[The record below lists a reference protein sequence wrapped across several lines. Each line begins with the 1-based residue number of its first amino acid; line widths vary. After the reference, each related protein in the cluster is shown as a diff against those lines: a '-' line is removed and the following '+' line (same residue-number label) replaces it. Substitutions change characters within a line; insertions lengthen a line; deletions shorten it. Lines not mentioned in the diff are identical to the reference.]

1 MSQHSEPDIASFVL
15 RFTQDAW
22 EEPREGRRL
31 RWRGHI
37 RHVQGDAEAHFTDF
51 ADAVAFMQAELAR
64 MTLAS
69 VADVS
74 EAERAGLLQDSLK
87 IWERFASDYA
97 DAVSGAV
104 EQSERYQRQAMDLF
118 QKTLG
123 AWAPKPSSG
132 RPDAATSSA
141 TREGSERADA
151 DILDAID
158 DLRGRLDAVARNLQS
173 LRSDLARGA
182 AETEGDEGSTGSAT
196 GS

>member
-1 MSQHSEPDIASFVL
+1 MSQHPEPDIASFVL

-64 MTLAS
+64 LTLAS
-69 VADVS
+69 VADAP
-74 EAERAGLLQDSLK
+74 ERERAGLLQDSLQ

-104 EQSERYQRQAMDLF
+104 EQSERYQRQALDLF

-123 AWAPKPSSG
+123 AWAPKPSGG
-132 RPDAATSSA
+132 RPEASSSSETGRGA
-141 TREGSERADA
+141 ERADA
-151 DILDAID
+151 DVLDVID
-158 DLRGRLDAVARNLQS
+158 QLRGQIDA
-173 LRSDLARGA
+173 LARSVEALRPGPA
-182 AETEGDEGSTGSAT
+182 PEAGEAEGDDAATGSAT